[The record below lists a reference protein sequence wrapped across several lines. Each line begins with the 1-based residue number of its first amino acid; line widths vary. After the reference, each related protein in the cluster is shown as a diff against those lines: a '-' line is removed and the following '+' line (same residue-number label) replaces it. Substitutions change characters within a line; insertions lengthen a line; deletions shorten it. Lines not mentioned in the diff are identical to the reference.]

1 MLIKYFM
8 FLYIFLFLKIKLFK
22 WILYNI
28 QKIIWYKYIVQ
39 YIIQMKT
46 IYFDEEIFYT
56 IIVFSLEQNIV

>member
-28 QKIIWYKYIVQ
+28 QNIIWYKYIVQ